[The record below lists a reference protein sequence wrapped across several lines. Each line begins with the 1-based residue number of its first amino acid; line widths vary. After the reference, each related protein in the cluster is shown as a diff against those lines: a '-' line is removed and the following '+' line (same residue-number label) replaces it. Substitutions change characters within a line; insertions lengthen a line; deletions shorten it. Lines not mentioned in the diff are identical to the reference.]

1 MSHRRLLGC
10 AAAGVL
16 VVTMAAA
23 CSSGG
28 GSGSSSS
35 SSSSASA
42 AGSTSSANTASTP
55 LASPA
60 GGSAPAGVAQAQKQL
75 ATYENPNP
83 TISLPTLSA
92 KPPAGKTIDFV
103 GCPLASC
110 LEIQQTAQAAAK
122 AVGWTV
128 HVFNGGLTPASF
140 VSAMNDVVQSPGDG
154 VLGIGILPN
163 SAISSQLAALK
174 AKHVPWVAVASPSPI
189 GNDMI
194 ANFSSSP
201 EIALSGKVMADWI
214 IADAQGKANVAYF
227 WDPTLTQH
235 LPAKNAFVAE
245 MGALCPGCTVSVQTT
260 SFSTGIGT
268 TDPAQIV
275 SYLQR
280 NPDTNYI
287 VIGIGDATAGIPE
300 ALAAAGLAGKV
311 KIVTRLADTINF
323 KDIQSGTETMGVTE
337 ETYEIGWRM
346 IDALAR
352 DFLGDSMA
360 CCTTPIG
367 TVHVITKAD
376 LPASLTV
383 PYSVP
388 GYQQFFLKAWQ
399 LR

>member
-1 MSHRRLLGC
+1 MRRGRLVGC

-23 CSSGG
+23 CSS
-28 GSGSSSS
+28 SGSSSAS
-35 SSSSASA
+35 SPASPA
-42 AGSTSSANTASTP
+42 SSTSSASTASTP
-55 LASPA
+55 QAASS
-60 GGSAPAGVAQAQKQL
+60 GGSAPAGVAQAQQQL
-75 ATYENPNP
+75 ATYENPDP

-189 GNDMI
+189 GDDMI

-214 IADAQGKANVAYF
+214 IADSQGKANVAYF

-245 MGALCPGCTVSVQTT
+245 LGSLCPGCTVSVQTT

-300 ALAAAGLAGKV
+300 ALAAAGLATKV

-323 KDIQSGTETMGVTE
+323 KDIQAGTETMGVTE

-346 IDALAR
+346 VDALAR

-388 GYQQFFLKAWQ
+388 GYQQFFLKAWRLQ
-399 LR
+399 

>member
-1 MSHRRLLGC
+1 LGC
-10 AAAGVL
+10 AAAGIL
-16 VVTMAAA
+16 VVTLAAA

-28 GSGSSSS
+28 S
-35 SSSSASA
+35 SSSSASS
-42 AGSTSSANTASTP
+42 GSTQAASLSASSAA
-55 LASPA
+55 AD
-60 GGSAPAGVAQAQKQL
+60 VALAQKQL
-75 ATYENPNP
+75 APYENPNP
-83 TISLPTLSA
+83 TIGLPALSA
-92 KPPAGKTIDFV
+92 KPPTGKTIDFV
-103 GCPLASC
+103 TCPLASC
-110 LEIQQTAQAAAK
+110 LEIQQAAQAAAK

-128 HVFNGGLTPASF
+128 HVFNGGITPASF

-174 AKHVPWVAVASPSPI
+174 AKGVPWVAVASPSPI
-189 GNDMI
+189 GDDMI

-214 IADAQGKANVAYF
+214 ISDSQGKANVAYF

-235 LPAKNAFVAE
+235 LPAKDAFVSE
-245 MGALCPGCTVSVQTT
+245 MAKLCPACKVSVQTT
-260 SFSTGIGT
+260 NFSTGIGT

-280 NPDTNYI
+280 NPDTDYI
-287 VIGIGDATAGIPE
+287 VIGIGDATAGVPE
-300 ALAAAGLAGKV
+300 ALAAADLAGKV

-346 IDALAR
+346 VDALAR
-352 DFLGDSMA
+352 NFLGDSMA

-376 LPASLTV
+376 LPASLSV

-388 GYQQFFLKAWQ
+388 GYQQFFLKAWGLQ
-399 LR
+399 

>member
-1 MSHRRLLGC
+1 MSRRRLMAG
-10 AAAGVL
+10 AAAGIL
-16 VVTMAAA
+16 VVTLAAA

-28 GSGSSSS
+28 SSSSGGSGSTRSANA
-35 SSSSASA
+35 ASA
-42 AGSTSSANTASTP
+42 TQAASS
-55 LASPA
+55 
-60 GGSAPAGVAQAQKQL
+60 GSAASADVTQAQQQL
-75 ATYENPNP
+75 TTYENPDP
-83 TISLPTLSA
+83 TISLPPLSA

-110 LEIQQTAQAAAK
+110 LEIQQAAQAAAK

-128 HVFNGGLTPASF
+128 RVFNGGLTPATF
-140 VSAMNDVVQSPGDG
+140 VSAMNDVVQTPGDG

-189 GNDMI
+189 GDDMI

-214 IADAQGKANVAYF
+214 IADSQGKANVAYF

-245 MGALCPGCTVSVQTT
+245 MAKLCPGCAVSVQTT

-287 VIGIGDATAGIPE
+287 VVAIGDATAGVPE

-352 DFLGDSMA
+352 SFLGDSMA

-376 LPASLTV
+376 LPASLSV

-388 GYQQFFLKAWQ
+388 GYQQFFLKAWLLQ
-399 LR
+399 

>member
-1 MSHRRLLGC
+1 MSRRRLVAG
-10 AAAGVL
+10 AAAGLL
-16 VVTMAAA
+16 VVTLAAA

-28 GSGSSSS
+28 SSGGGSST
-35 SSSSASA
+35 SSASA
-42 AGSTSSANTASTP
+42 ASTTQAGAS
-55 LASPA
+55 
-60 GGSAPAGVAQAQKQL
+60 GSAASADLAQAQQQL
-75 ATYENPNP
+75 TSYENPDP
-83 TISLPTLSA
+83 TISLPPLSA

-110 LEIQQTAQAAAK
+110 LEIQQAAQAAAK

-128 HVFNGGLTPASF
+128 RVFNGGLTPATF
-140 VSAMNDVVQSPGDG
+140 ISAMNDVVQTPGDA

-189 GNDMI
+189 GDDMI

-214 IADAQGKANVAYF
+214 IADSQGKANVAYF

-245 MGALCPGCTVSVQTT
+245 MAKLCPGCTVSVQTT

-280 NPDTNYI
+280 NPDTDYI
-287 VIGIGDATAGIPE
+287 VIAIGDATAGVPE

-376 LPASLTV
+376 LPASLSV

-388 GYQQFFLKAWQ
+388 GYQQFFLKAWLLQ
-399 LR
+399 

>member
-1 MSHRRLLGC
+1 MSRGRLLGC

-28 GSGSSSS
+28 GGSSSS
-35 SSSSASA
+35 TSSSSASA
-42 AGSTSSANTASTP
+42 ASSTSSASTASTP
-55 LASPA
+55 VAASS
-60 GGSAPAGVAQAQKQL
+60 GGSASGGVAQAQKQL
-75 ATYENPNP
+75 ATYEDPNP
-83 TISLPTLSA
+83 TISLPALSA
-92 KPPAGKTIDFV
+92 KPRRQDHRLRRLPAGFLPGNSAERPGGGQGGRLDRARLQRRPHAGQLRV
-103 GCPLASC
+103 GDERRRAEPRRRC
-110 LEIQQTAQAAAK
+110 
-122 AVGWTV
+122 V
-128 HVFNGGLTPASF
+128 
-140 VSAMNDVVQSPGDG
+140 
-154 VLGIGILPN
+154 GIGILPN

-189 GNDMI
+189 GDDMI

-300 ALAAAGLAGKV
+300 ALAAAGLASKV

-323 KDIQSGTETMGVTE
+323 KDIQSGTEAMGVTE

-346 IDALAR
+346 VDALAR
-352 DFLGDSMA
+352 DFLGDSIA

-399 LR
+399 LQ

>member
-1 MSHRRLLGC
+1 MSNGRLVG
-10 AAAGVL
+10 AVAAGVL
-16 VVTMAAA
+16 VVTLAAA

-28 GSGSSSS
+28 S

-42 AGSTSSANTASTP
+42 AGSTSSASTASTP
-55 LASPA
+55 QAASS
-60 GGSAPAGVAQAQKQL
+60 GGSAPAGVAQAVQQL
-75 ATYENPNP
+75 AAYENPNP
-83 TISLPTLSA
+83 TISLPSLSA

-110 LEIQQTAQAAAK
+110 LEIQQSAQAAAK

-128 HVFNGGLTPASF
+128 HVFNGGLTPATF

-174 AKHVPWVAVASPSPI
+174 AKHVPWVAVASPSPT
-189 GNDMI
+189 GDDMI

-287 VIGIGDATAGIPE
+287 VVGIGDATAGIPE

-323 KDIQSGTETMGVTE
+323 KDIQSGTEAMGVTE

-346 IDALAR
+346 VDALAR

-376 LPASLTV
+376 LPASLSV

-388 GYQQFFLKAWQ
+388 GYQQFFLKAWLLQ
-399 LR
+399 

>member
-1 MSHRRLLGC
+1 MSRRRLLGC
-10 AAAGVL
+10 AAAGIL
-16 VVTMAAA
+16 VVTLAAA

-28 GSGSSSS
+28 S
-35 SSSSASA
+35 SSSSASS
-42 AGSTSSANTASTP
+42 GSTQAASLSASSAA
-55 LASPA
+55 AD
-60 GGSAPAGVAQAQKQL
+60 VALAQKQL
-75 ATYENPNP
+75 APYENPNP
-83 TISLPTLSA
+83 TIGLPALSA

-103 GCPLASC
+103 SCPLASC
-110 LEIQQTAQAAAK
+110 LEIQQAAQAAAK

-128 HVFNGGLTPASF
+128 HVFNGGITPASF

-174 AKHVPWVAVASPSPI
+174 AKGVPWVAVASPSPI
-189 GNDMI
+189 GDDMI

-214 IADAQGKANVAYF
+214 ISDSQGKANVAYF

-235 LPAKNAFVAE
+235 LPAKDAFVSE
-245 MGALCPGCTVSVQTT
+245 MAKLCPACKVSVQTT
-260 SFSTGIGT
+260 NFSTGIGT

-280 NPDTNYI
+280 NPDTDYI
-287 VIGIGDATAGIPE
+287 VIGIGDATAGVPE
-300 ALAAAGLAGKV
+300 ALAAADLAGKV

-346 IDALAR
+346 VDALAR
-352 DFLGDSMA
+352 NFLGDSMA

-376 LPASLTV
+376 LPASLSV

-388 GYQQFFLKAWQ
+388 GYQQFFLKAWGLQ
-399 LR
+399 